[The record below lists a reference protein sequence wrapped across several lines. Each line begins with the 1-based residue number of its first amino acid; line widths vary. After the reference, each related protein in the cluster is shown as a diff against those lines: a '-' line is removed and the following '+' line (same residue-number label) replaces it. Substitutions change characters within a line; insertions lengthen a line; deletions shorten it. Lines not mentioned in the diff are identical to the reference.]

1 MSNYF
6 EQAFSEILSAI
17 KELTIKI
24 GTAIRIEQQ
33 KVPADPSI
41 RTVHYYRMIIRNKI
55 DQLSSRVAIMSFKT
69 DQYCLLKVYGTLLI
83 MVNRALSESNLK
95 SKYVQL
101 KLLHRMLEDFENNS
115 TFSYWKDHVILGDRA
130 VRETDG

>member
-1 MSNYF
+1 MNSYF

-33 KVPADPSI
+33 KMPADPSI
-41 RTVHYYRMIIRNKI
+41 LTVHHYHRVIRTKI
-55 DQLSSRVAIMSFKT
+55 DQLSSRAAIMSFKT
-69 DQYCLLKVYGTLLI
+69 DQYCLIKVYGTLLI
-83 MVNRALSESNLK
+83 MVNRALGESNHK

-101 KLLHRMLEDFENNS
+101 KLLHRMLEEFENNS

>member
-1 MSNYF
+1 MNSYF

-17 KELTIKI
+17 KRLTIKI

-41 RTVHYYRMIIRNKI
+41 RTVHYYHMIIREKI

-69 DQYCLLKVYGTLLI
+69 DQYCLIKVYGTLLI
-83 MVNRALSESNLK
+83 MVNRALGESNHK

-101 KLLHRMLEDFENNS
+101 KLLHRMLEEFENNS

>member
-17 KELTIKI
+17 RELTIKI

-33 KVPADPSI
+33 KIPADPSI
-41 RTVHYYRMIIRNKI
+41 STVHHYHMIIRNKI

-83 MVNRALSESNLK
+83 MVNRALSESNHK

-101 KLLHRMLEDFENNS
+101 KLLHRMLGDFEKNS

>member
-33 KVPADPSI
+33 KMPADPSI
-41 RTVHYYRMIIRNKI
+41 LTVHHYHMVIRNKI
-55 DQLSSRVAIMSFKT
+55 DQLSSRAAIMSFKT
-69 DQYCLLKVYGTLLI
+69 DQYCLVKVYGTLLI
-83 MVNRALSESNLK
+83 MVDRALRESNHEN
-95 SKYVQL
+95 KYVQL
-101 KLLHRMLEDFENNS
+101 KLLHRMLEEFEDNS

>member
-24 GTAIRIEQQ
+24 GTAIRIEQR
-33 KVPADPSI
+33 KIPADPSI
-41 RTVHYYRMIIRNKI
+41 STVHHYHMVVRNKI
-55 DQLSSRVAIMSFKT
+55 DQLSSRAAIMNFKT
-69 DQYCLLKVYGTLLI
+69 DQYCLIKVYGTLLI
-83 MVNRALSESNLK
+83 MVNRALSESNHR

-101 KLLHRMLEDFENNS
+101 KLIHRMLGDFENNS

-130 VRETDG
+130 VKETDG

>member
-1 MSNYF
+1 MNNYF

-17 KELTIKI
+17 KELTVNI

-33 KVPADPSI
+33 KIPVDPSI
-41 RTVHYYRMIIRNKI
+41 LTVHHYHMGVGTKI
-55 DQLSSRVAIMSFKT
+55 NQLSSKAAIMNFKT
-69 DQYCLLKVYGTLLI
+69 DQYCLIKIYGTLLI
-83 MVNRALSESNLK
+83 MVDRALKESNHE

-101 KLLHRMLEDFENNS
+101 KLLHRMLEEFENSS

-130 VRETDG
+130 IKETDG

>member
-1 MSNYF
+1 MSDYF

-17 KELTIKI
+17 KRLTIKI

-41 RTVHYYRMIIRNKI
+41 RTVRYYHMIIREKI

-83 MVNRALSESNLK
+83 MVNRALGESNHK

-101 KLLHRMLEDFENNS
+101 KLLHRMLEEFENNS

>member
-33 KVPADPSI
+33 KIPADPSI
-41 RTVHYYRMIIRNKI
+41 STVHHYHMVIRNKI
-55 DQLSSRVAIMSFKT
+55 DQLSSRAAIMSFKT
-69 DQYCLLKVYGTLLI
+69 DQYCLIKVYGTLLI
-83 MVNRALSESNLK
+83 MVNRALGESNHK

-101 KLLHRMLEDFENNS
+101 KLLYRMLEEFENNS

>member
-6 EQAFSEILSAI
+6 EEAFSEILSAI
-17 KELTIKI
+17 KRLTIKI

-33 KVPADPSI
+33 KVPADPSLL
-41 RTVHYYRMIIRNKI
+41 TVHYYHTIIRTKI
-55 DQLSSRVAIMSFKT
+55 NQLSSRAAIMSFKT
-69 DQYCLLKVYGTLLI
+69 DQYCLIKVYGTLLT
-83 MVNRALSESNLK
+83 MVDRALGESNPK

-101 KLLHRMLEDFENNS
+101 KFLHRMLEGFENNT
-115 TFSYWKDHVILGDRA
+115 TFSYWKDHVILSDRV

>member
-6 EQAFSEILSAI
+6 EQAFSKILSAI

-41 RTVHYYRMIIRNKI
+41 RTVHYYHMIIREKI

-83 MVNRALSESNLK
+83 MVNRALGESNYK

-101 KLLHRMLEDFENNS
+101 KLLHRMLEEFENNS
-115 TFSYWKDHVILGDRA
+115 TFSDWKDHVILGDRA

>member
-1 MSNYF
+1 MSDYF

-17 KELTIKI
+17 KRLTIKI

-33 KVPADPSI
+33 RVPADPSI
-41 RTVHYYRMIIRNKI
+41 RTVHHYHTIIRTKI
-55 DQLSSRVAIMSFKT
+55 NQLSSRAAIMSIKT
-69 DQYCLLKVYGTLLI
+69 DQYCLIKVYGTLLI
-83 MVNRALSESNLK
+83 MVDRALGESNSK

-101 KLLHRMLEDFENNS
+101 KFLHRMLEGFENNT

-130 VRETDG
+130 IRETDG

>member
-6 EQAFSEILSAI
+6 EEAFSEILSAI
-17 KELTIKI
+17 KRLTIKI

-41 RTVHYYRMIIRNKI
+41 LTVHYYHTIIRNKI
-55 DQLSSRVAIMSFKT
+55 NQLSSRAAIMSIKT
-69 DQYCLLKVYGTLLI
+69 DQYCLIKVYGSLLI
-83 MVNRALSESNLK
+83 MVDRALRESNPK

-101 KLLHRMLEDFENNS
+101 KFLHRMIEEFENSS

-130 VRETDG
+130 IKETDG

>member
-33 KVPADPSI
+33 KMPADPSI
-41 RTVHYYRMIIRNKI
+41 LTVHHYHIGIGTKI
-55 DQLSSRVAIMSFKT
+55 NQLSSRAAIMSFKT
-69 DQYCLLKVYGTLLI
+69 DQYCLIKVYGTLLI
-83 MVNRALSESNLK
+83 MVNRALGESNHK

-101 KLLHRMLEDFENNS
+101 KLLHRMLEEFENNS

>member
-1 MSNYF
+1 MSDYF

-17 KELTIKI
+17 KRLTIKA

-41 RTVHYYRMIIRNKI
+41 KTVHYYHMIVRSKI

-83 MVNRALSESNLK
+83 MVNRALGESNPK

-101 KLLHRMLEDFENNS
+101 KLLHRMLGDFESNS

>member
-1 MSNYF
+1 MSDYF

-17 KELTIKI
+17 KRLTIKI

-41 RTVHYYRMIIRNKI
+41 RTVHYYQMIIRTKI
-55 DQLSSRVAIMSFKT
+55 NQLSSRAAIMSIKT
-69 DQYCLLKVYGTLLI
+69 DQYCLIKVYGTMLI
-83 MVNRALSESNLK
+83 MVDRALGESNPK

-101 KLLHRMLEDFENNS
+101 KFLHRMLEGFENNT

-130 VRETDG
+130 IRETDG

>member
-33 KVPADPSI
+33 KIPADPSI
-41 RTVHYYRMIIRNKI
+41 STVHHYHMVVRNKI

-83 MVNRALSESNLK
+83 MVNRALGESNPK
-95 SKYVQL
+95 SKYVPL

>member
-33 KVPADPSI
+33 KIPADPSI
-41 RTVHYYRMIIRNKI
+41 STVHYYHMIIRNKI

-83 MVNRALSESNLK
+83 MVNRALSESNYK

-101 KLLHRMLEDFENNS
+101 KLLHRMLGDFESNS

>member
-1 MSNYF
+1 MS
-6 EQAFSEILSAI
+6 I
-17 KELTIKI
+17 
-24 GTAIRIEQQ
+24 
-33 KVPADPSI
+33 
-41 RTVHYYRMIIRNKI
+41 
-55 DQLSSRVAIMSFKT
+55 KT
-69 DQYCLLKVYGTLLI
+69 DQYCLIKVYGTLLI
-83 MVNRALSESNLK
+83 MVDRALGESNPK